1 MASIKHW
8 ILPLTTTAGLLMP
21 TAAHAQSKSNSSGFW
36 PWEVQLGIDSMSY
49 DKATVQGPVSTF
61 QIGTDPSTGIHGRI
75 SIEPWCWSWGAL
87 QFSAGMR
94 AESDIKTG
102 YDSNWDMKHKS
113 QGIVGAMLRLG
124 KQDSS
129 WQFGL
134 GIDGRKD
141 YIEATS
147 SNDGH
152 GTPTKES
159 EWRAWGRVM
168 GRYVWNRGSNMSP
181 FIGLEVAA
189 PFGSVEVNSVN
200 YYQDLVALTNRYPGG
215 VRQRTQGPE
224 SLTRGHFPTGQV
236 ALVGGLRFGQS
247 SCGSSYASAPAPLPA
262 PAPAPAPAP
271 EPTPAPAP
279 APAPAPEAAPA
290 PAPAPVKPAEPEYID
305 IEGLVAR
312 FGTNK
317 NTLPGKSMEVVKQWT
332 AKYKGKVEGS
342 ALTVTGHT
350 DSRGPK
356 GYNQRLSE
364 RRAATLARILKEQ
377 GVEVPKDAI
386 TGRNFEEPVGDN
398 KTRDGQAANRRAEV
412 GLKSGTKYRITS
424 KMETALDHSILRRV
438 KKAEAAPAAPAAEAP
453 APKAAAPKAPAAEKK
468 H

>member
-8 ILPLTTTAGLLMP
+8 ILPLTTSAGLLMP
-21 TAAHAQSKSNSSGFW
+21 TAAHAQSKKSSGFW
-36 PWEVQLGIDSMSY
+36 PWEVQLGVDSMSY

-75 SIEPWCWSWGAL
+75 SIEPFCWTWGAL
-87 QFSAGMR
+87 QLSAGYRMQ
-94 AESDIKTG
+94 SDIKTG

-124 KQDSS
+124 KQGSA

-134 GIDGRKD
+134 GVDARND
-141 YIEATS
+141 ALEATS
-147 SNDGH
+147 GNDGH

-159 EWRAWGRVM
+159 EWRGWGRIM
-168 GRYVWNRGSNMSP
+168 GRYVWDRGSNVSP
-181 FIGLEVAA
+181 FLGIEVAA
-189 PFGSVEVNSVN
+189 PFTKVEVNSIN

-224 SLTRGHFPTGQV
+224 SLTRGHFPLGQIAV
-236 ALVGGLRFGQS
+236 VGGLRFGQS
-247 SCGSSYASAPAPLPA
+247 NCGSSYASAPAPLPA
-262 PAPAPAPAP
+262 PAPAPAPAAA

-279 APAPAPEAAPA
+279 APAAEPAPA
-290 PAPAPVKPAEPEYID
+290 PAPAPVRPAEPEYVD

-317 NTLPGKSMEVVKQWT
+317 NTLPAKSMEVVKQWT

-342 ALTVTGHT
+342 VLTVTGHT

-364 RRAATLARILKEQ
+364 RRAGTLARILKEQ

-386 TGRNFEEPVGDN
+386 SGRNFEEPVGDN

-412 GLKSGTKYRITS
+412 GVKSGTKFRITS

-438 KKAEAAPAAPAAEAP
+438 KKAEAAPAAAPAAEAP
-453 APKAAAPKAPAAEKK
+453 KPPKADAPKAPAADKK